1 MNHSVRNSVS
11 CRRAERAFHVSGT
24 TFIELLVTL
33 SIAAI
38 LMTLAVPAFDSMLQT
53 NRFATLSNS
62 FLVHLHLA
70 RSEATKRN
78 ARVAL
83 CKSADGATC
92 STSNDWSQGWI
103 VFHDVNNN
111 AQVNTDED
119 VLHVHEAIP
128 NSQIL
133 RGNTPV
139 ANYVSYASMGG
150 ARMISGAFQAGTL
163 TLCRPSA
170 SSGEARNIVISAT
183 GRPRIETVN
192 VATCP

>member
-1 MNHSVRNSVS
+1 MNHSIWKSVS
-11 CRRAERAFHVSGT
+11 CRASGM

-33 SIAAI
+33 SIATI

-53 NRFATLSNS
+53 NRFATFSNS
-62 FLVHLHLA
+62 FLLHLNLA
-70 RSEATKRN
+70 RSEASKRN

-83 CKSADGATC
+83 CKSADGSTC
-92 STSNDWSQGWI
+92 TTSGNWSQGWI

-111 AQVNTDED
+111 AQVDTGED
-119 VLHVHEAIP
+119 VLHVHESIP
-128 NSQIL
+128 DSLIL
-133 RGNTPV
+133 TGNTPV

-150 ARMISGAFQAGTL
+150 ARMTSGAFQAGTL

-170 SSGEARNIVISAT
+170 SSGEARRIVISAT
-183 GRPRIETVN
+183 GRPRIEIAN

>member
-1 MNHSVRNSVS
+1 M
-11 CRRAERAFHVSGT
+11 
-24 TFIELLVTL
+24 TFIELLTVL

-83 CKSADGATC
+83 CKSADGSTC
-92 STSNDWSQGWI
+92 TTSNDWSQGWI

-111 AQVNTDED
+111 AQVNTGED

-170 SSGEARNIVISAT
+170 SSGEGRRIVISAT